1 MIAYLKMD
9 WIIVFIFIFSNAI
22 YAPEDSIDVFVKAQ
36 MQKRGIPGLQLAVVK
51 NEEIIKTGNYG
62 FANVQDSIPVNN
74 QTVFNINSITK
85 AFTGVAIM
93 QLSEAGKLKLS
104 SPVGI

>member
-22 YAPEDSIDVFVKAQ
+22 YAQEDSIDVFVKAQ
-36 MQKRGIPGLQLAVVK
+36 MQKRGIPGLQLAIVK
-51 NEEIIKTGNYG
+51 NGEIIKTGNYG

>member
-1 MIAYLKMD
+1 MD

-22 YAPEDSIDVFVKAQ
+22 YAQEDSIDVFVKAQ
-36 MQKRGIPGLQLAVVK
+36 MQKRGIPGLQLAIVK
-51 NEEIIKTGNYG
+51 NGEIIKTENYG
-62 FANVQDSIPVNN
+62 LANAQDSIPVNN